1 MPGEASDVHLVNNGS
16 RGGPLEGSIALP
28 IVRPGVDHDLLH
40 RGAGIVALTLRC
52 LAAIV
57 LGDNDALSVWV
68 QQNLGRVKTHAGG
81 GIEAALGTVR
91 VKLAGLHT
99 GQKHM
104 PVVMS
109 AVSRLID
116 RNNACRVWIIFA
128 IKEQQLDARSASRK
142 DAEIDAT
149 RSDCGAQRGAAPPI
163 YKRTRRGG
171 GLSKSKS
178 RIEGNG
184 AHDPAL
190 LKDPFGAVG
199 YELCRAVRRVTVK
212 STCGGQ

>member
-16 RGGPLEGSIALP
+16 RGGPLKGSIALP
-28 IVRPGVDHDLLH
+28 IIRPGVDHDLLH

-52 LAAIV
+52 LAAVIP
-57 LGDNDALSVWV
+57 GDYDALSVWV

-91 VKLAGLHT
+91 VKLARLHT

-116 RNNACRVWIIFA
+116 RNNACRVWIIFPV
-128 IKEQQLDARSASRK
+128 KEQQLDARSAPRK
-142 DAEIDAT
+142 DAEINPS
-149 RSDCGAQRGAAPPI
+149 RSNSGAQSGTETPI
-163 YKRTRRGG
+163 YHRTRRGG
-171 GLSKSKS
+171 GLAKRKS
-178 RIEGNG
+178 RIEGDG
-184 AHDPAL
+184 AHDSVL
-190 LKDPFGAVG
+190 LKDPFGAVEQRF
-199 YELCRAVRRVTVK
+199 Y
-212 STCGGQ
+212 